1 MSNHSL
7 FSKSEVM
14 YDKKIEILSE
24 NGTIVLFF
32 KKNEKICKKK
42 KEFAK
47 FCGILIN
54 EGVF

>member
-1 MSNHSL
+1 
-7 FSKSEVM
+7 M
-14 YDKKIEILSE
+14 YEEKIEILSE

-42 KEFAK
+42 ICKKKKEFAK
-47 FCGILIN
+47 FCSILIN